1 MVQPP
6 AESPVMVQPP
16 AESPVMV
23 QPPAESP
30 VMVQLPAESPVMVQP
45 PAESPV
51 MVQPPAESPVMV
63 QPPAESPVMVQPPA
77 ESPVMVQPPTQPK
90 AKDDMDLDMINSIMD
105 EMKYSGD
112 PNPDIKI
119 PVLLPPAPTAP
130 KIKPAEP
137 KNIEPVEPK
146 KIKSKEIKHKKN
158 ILLTNQSGVGSW
170 GGICTCPDG
179 EEIMVGDNN
188 DGCKSL
194 ACINGTPGP
203 CEMRGSIRRN
213 GRKAICGLLISDQPL
228 PPKPAQPKTGTPL
241 VELKPP
247 TKEVPLKPSV
257 KPPAKEV
264 PPKPSDKTP

>member
-1 MVQPP
+1 
-6 AESPVMVQPP
+6 
-16 AESPVMV
+16 MV

-30 VMVQLPAESPVMVQP
+30 VMVQL

>member
-1 MVQPP
+1 
-6 AESPVMVQPP
+6 
-16 AESPVMV
+16 
-23 QPPAESP
+23 
-30 VMVQLPAESPVMVQP
+30 
-45 PAESPV
+45 
-51 MVQPPAESPVMV
+51 
-63 QPPAESPVMVQPPA
+63 
-77 ESPVMVQPPTQPK
+77 
-90 AKDDMDLDMINSIMD
+90 MDLEMINSIMD
-105 EMKYSGD
+105 DMKYTGD
-112 PNPDIKI
+112 PNPEIKI

-137 KNIEPVEPK
+137 KKIEPVEPK

-213 GRKAICGLLISDQPL
+213 GRKAICGLPIGDQPL
-228 PPKPAQPKTGTPL
+228 PPNLAQPKTGTSPS
-241 VELKPP
+241 VKPP
-247 TKEVPLKPSV
+247 TKEVPSKPSV
-257 KPPAKEV
+257 KPLAKEV